1 MARLVYLETE
11 YSETGDSDSESDP
24 LVADEYVDC
33 EEKLNC
39 KIPEALT
46 DFQGII
52 TYSNPA
58 DCPAGTM
65 CRNSQKCG
73 AKGKM
78 ICFFEVLHLRLR
90 QFFSH
95 ILTLSCP
102 IQQ

>member
-1 MARLVYLETE
+1 MVHLL
-11 YSETGDSDSESDP
+11 YSETDDYSENESDQ
-24 LVADEYVDC
+24 LLYNGYDNC

-73 AKGKM
+73 AKGNY
-78 ICFFEVLHLRLR
+78 
-90 QFFSH
+90 
-95 ILTLSCP
+95 ILNIISSKIFHSMKYIYLL
-102 IQQ
+102 